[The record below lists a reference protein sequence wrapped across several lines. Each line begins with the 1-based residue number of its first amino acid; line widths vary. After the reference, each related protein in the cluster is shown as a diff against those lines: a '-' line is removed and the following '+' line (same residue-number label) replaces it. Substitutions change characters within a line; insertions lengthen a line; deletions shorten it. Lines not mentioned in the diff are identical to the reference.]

1 MFFHSGGAL
10 WIDTSCSGLPCFP
23 GRFLVRKKLVSHQ
36 VDGVILR
43 VTSHTYSFA
52 SLKEKKTCMGNCEG
66 ALFYTDHN
74 FLGHLPLNGIYDSFY
89 VFPRFFLKHQFIS
102 ISLGDGIKHIKHGR
116 EVCVFFWKTHSKHTQ
131 KNLASWRWSKVCWR
145 FVQSRKY
152 LLGTPSKEVIYDP
165 LWYNRRVPRQP
176 TTSNAVCLSS
186 ISERIY

>member
-102 ISLGDGIKHIKHGR
+102 ISLGDGIKHIKKRKGS
-116 EVCVFFWKTHSKHTQ
+116 VFFSGRHTWNIH
-131 KNLASWRWSKVCWR
+131 KKISLPEDDPR
-145 FVQSRKY
+145 FVGALFKAGSIFLGLPRK
-152 LLGTPSKEVIYDP
+152 
-165 LWYNRRVPRQP
+165 R
-176 TTSNAVCLSS
+176 
-186 ISERIY
+186 